1 MEILF
6 VVGLTAVG
14 IWLTWIIDKFS
25 RKRIVKYIASFIP
38 LIITT
43 VFFYDAKFIPEGME
57 DLAEVLGGIIFG
69 IIFVTMIISSLILDF
84 IKKEKVK

>member
-14 IWLTWIIDKFS
+14 ILLTWIIDKFS
-25 RKRIVKYIASFIP
+25 KKRIIKYIAAFIP
-38 LIITT
+38 LIITI

-69 IIFVTMIISSLILDF
+69 TIFVSMIITSLILDF
-84 IKKEKVK
+84 VKKKG